1 MRFISAI
8 MLTVVGIFAT
18 SAQGID
24 VTYFHGK
31 QRCVT
36 CMSIERL
43 TKEVLNKHYAQE
55 LKNGK
60 LKFKIVDIST
70 ESGKKLAKEYRI
82 TWSALFIEDKSERKD
97 LTRCGFQYAKKQPE
111 VFKQKLKAEID
122 ALMHKK

>member
-1 MRFISAI
+1 MMRCISAI

-18 SAQGID
+18 SAQSID

-43 TKEVLNKHYAQE
+43 TKEVLNKHYAKE

-70 ESGKKLAKEYRI
+70 NNDDYISYDLLTLEK
-82 TWSALFIEDKSERKD
+82 TDKV
-97 LTRCGFQYAKKQPE
+97 GGQNG
-111 VFKQKLKAEID
+111 
-122 ALMHKK
+122 

>member
-18 SAQGID
+18 SAQSID

-43 TKEVLNKHYAQE
+43 TKEVLNKHFAQK

-97 LTRCGFQYAKKQPE
+97 LTRCGFQNAKSNLR
-111 VFKQKLKAEID
+111 FSSRS
-122 ALMHKK
+122 